1 MSPNWSSL
9 LLSHTAIWASPKE
22 LVTVTYMYHEP
33 SIADCYVN
41 MNALVV
47 LVTFIF
53 SKSNHLIYYTPFDG
67 GTCGLA
73 LFDFTQE

>member
-41 MNALVV
+41 MNAFVV
-47 LVTFIF
+47 F
-53 SKSNHLIYYTPFDG
+53 G
-67 GTCGLA
+67 
-73 LFDFTQE
+73 DFRIL